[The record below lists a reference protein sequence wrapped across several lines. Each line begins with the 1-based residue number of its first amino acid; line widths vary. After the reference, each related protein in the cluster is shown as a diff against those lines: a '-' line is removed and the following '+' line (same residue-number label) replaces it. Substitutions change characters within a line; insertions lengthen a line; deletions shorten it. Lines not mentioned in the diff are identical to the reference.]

1 MIEEKITNDIT
12 LYHADCFDVM
22 KQLPKGSVDLIVT
35 DPPYL
40 FESGGAGHSEL
51 GKRAGNLK
59 DNIDFISAD
68 FDWEKCFEMF
78 LELQKIP
85 NMLIFCSNRQLSR
98 TMRFFED
105 KGLRVSCLVW
115 HKLNPIPLVNKTYM
129 QDVEFVVRVGGEGAT
144 FNNECP
150 FDYKRKVYTSG
161 IVSNKNRLHPTQK
174 DLKHISQFVELHS
187 KEGDLLFDAFMGS
200 GTTPLACH
208 LLNRKCIGVELDS
221 HFFGVASNRLKENAQ
236 QLKLF

>member
-1 MIEEKITNDIT
+1 MKEKITENIT
-12 LYHADCFDVM
+12 LYHDDCFNVM
-22 KQLPKGSVDLIVT
+22 HSLPKGSVDLIVT

-40 FESGGAGHSEL
+40 FKNGGAGHSEL
-51 GKRAGNLK
+51 CKRAENLK
-59 DNIDFISAD
+59 DNIDFISED

-78 LELQKIP
+78 LELQRTP
-85 NMLIFCSNRQLSR
+85 NMIIFCSNKQLSR
-98 TMRFFED
+98 TMKFFED

-115 HKLNPIPLVNKTYM
+115 HKLNPIPLVNNKYM
-129 QDVEFVVRVGGEGAT
+129 EDVEFVVRVSGEGAT

-174 DLKHISQFVELHS
+174 DLKHISQFIELHS
-187 KEGDLLFDAFMGS
+187 KEGDLVFDAFMGS

-208 LLNRKCIGVELDS
+208 LLNRKCIGVELDP
-221 HFFGVASNRLKENAQ
+221 HFYGVAAKRLKENAQ